1 MKKYVSILPASF
13 TAAAIVTIVFTAGE
27 HYAFA
32 AASTARDLLRYIA
45 FVVIASSGR
54 MIRRLVAAVV
64 KASGTTSML
73 GLQPSMR
80 VFVWI
85 MCASIAVTYTLTP
98 TRAGAVTTE
107 IRVSANTDDA
117 EERDTGTMYLTSSDL
132 ELVFDRGDQT
142 VGMRFNG
149 VDIPQAATIT
159 KAYVQFK
166 VDEVNSGATFLTI
179 EGEDIDDA
187 VTFSSSKRNISS
199 RPRTTAAVA
208 WSPPSWLTVGV
219 DQQTPDIA
227 SVIQEIVDR
236 DGWLSGKSLVIII
249 TGTGERVAESYNG
262 DPAGA
267 PLLHV
272 EY

>member
-85 MCASIAVTYTLTP
+85 MCATIAVTYTLTP

-179 EGEDIDDA
+179 EGED
-187 VTFSSSKRNISS
+187 SRNVFFLQTEHLLQAENHG
-199 RPRTTAAVA
+199 RRRVVAAVVA
-208 WSPPSWLTVGV
+208 
-219 DQQTPDIA
+219 
-227 SVIQEIVDR
+227 DR
-236 DGWLSGKSLVIII
+236 GRSGSGSANTRYCL
-249 TGTGERVAESYNG
+249 GHSG
-262 DPAGA
+262 DCGSGRMVEPQLAGD
-267 PLLHV
+267 H
-272 EY
+272 YHRDR